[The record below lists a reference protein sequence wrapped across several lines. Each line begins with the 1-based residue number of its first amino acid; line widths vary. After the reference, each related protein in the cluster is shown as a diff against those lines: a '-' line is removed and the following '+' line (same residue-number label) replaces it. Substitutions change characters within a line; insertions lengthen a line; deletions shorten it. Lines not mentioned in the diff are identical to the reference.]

1 MCSFV
6 MEGSKGTVDLI
17 DLKVNFWLFDREM
30 RGKVQVKNIFFISE
44 SDDAF
49 FVFFTSSTLSVL
61 EVEVRGSV
69 RFELLL
75 DAISFIYVL
84 YNNK

>member
-30 RGKVQVKNIFFISE
+30 SGKVQVKNIFFIKKICHIE
-44 SDDAF
+44 KIIIHLRA
-49 FVFFTSSTLSVL
+49 
-61 EVEVRGSV
+61 
-69 RFELLL
+69 
-75 DAISFIYVL
+75 
-84 YNNK
+84 